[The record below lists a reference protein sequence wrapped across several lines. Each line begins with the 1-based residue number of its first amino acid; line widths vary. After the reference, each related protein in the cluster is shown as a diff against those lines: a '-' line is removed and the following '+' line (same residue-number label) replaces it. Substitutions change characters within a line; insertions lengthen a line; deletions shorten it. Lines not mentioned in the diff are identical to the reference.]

1 MIVLPTNNDNINQS
15 GRSNCFSLILACVIL
30 NELWFLEILEM
41 NCTYMYLD
49 DFRQFYLR
57 KN

>member
-1 MIVLPTNNDNINQS
+1 MITLISLEDQIF
-15 GRSNCFSLILACVIL
+15 FSLILACVIL